1 MLCKAEKICFVRRK
15 MFINPGAYVPF
26 QTQNGIASIKEKVD
40 ISLLV
45 GYFLIIF
52 YLVRKHSYICFHFT
66 SSISKSGI
74 QLCLLDIKTAV
85 SSNT

>member
-1 MLCKAEKICFVRRK
+1 

-45 GYFLIIF
+45 GCFLIIF